1 MAIISAK
8 GAAQVLCA
16 ICREYLFIFICYAM
30 GDVGNLEASYA
41 SAFSKSKYEL
51 RDNRAASFKL
61 PVSDVLLHRRKYAI
75 LGVETSDLS
84 FRETSHVNA

>member
-16 ICREYLFIFICYAM
+16 ICREYVFIFVCYAM
-30 GDVGNLEASYA
+30 GDVENLEASYA

-51 RDNRAASFKL
+51 CDIRAASFKL
-61 PVSDVLLHRRKYAI
+61 PVSEVLLHRRKHAI
-75 LGVETSDLS
+75 LRVETSDFC